1 MSDIKHT
8 HGLQLL
14 SATRVSV
21 TNHNPNEHSIS
32 VNGRQLSYADIN
44 LGALKLTDNKTYTWT
59 RATASTT
66 RYCTPIPILLF
77 SLKRRMTRAHQSGA
91 KSKQVKSSHLVTIF
105 SNSNRQLRLHT

>member
-44 LGALKLTDNKTYTWT
+44 LGALKLTDSKTYTLDE
-59 RATASTT
+59 SDGKH
-66 RYCTPIPILLF
+66 YEI
-77 SLKRRMTRAHQSGA
+77 
-91 KSKQVKSSHLVTIF
+91 
-105 SNSNRQLRLHT
+105 LHTNSDFTIQFEEEDEEGSTNWGQSPNRSNHPVW